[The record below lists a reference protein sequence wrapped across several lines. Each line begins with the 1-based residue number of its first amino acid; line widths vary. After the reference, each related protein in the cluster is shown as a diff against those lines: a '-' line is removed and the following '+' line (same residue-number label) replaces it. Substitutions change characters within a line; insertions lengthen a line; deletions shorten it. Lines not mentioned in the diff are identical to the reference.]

1 MKFSVAFLTAALATS
16 AVAAPW
22 TLADRIKARAEGRQ
36 LHHSNPSKAFGAS
49 EERTFSAQSD
59 ETNNTVYGPHYS
71 PTWGGAVLRTPSRS
85 TFKTATGRFTV
96 PVPRHVPGAGKESAA
111 AWVGIDGDTC
121 EGAILQTGVDF
132 TIDENGNV
140 NYESWYQFF
149 PADSGDYI
157 NFKIRAGDVMQVD
170 VNVLSSTTGTVK
182 LSNLST
188 GQSMG
193 KTLTAARGSE
203 LCQQNAEWIV
213 EDFTYDGVQVP
224 MSDFGMVV
232 FTNAAAT
239 HSDGSKEGL
248 ERATVFNLRKDG
260 DYYTEATIDS
270 ASQATVNFTY
280 RY

>member
-170 VNVLSSTTGTVK
+170 VNAR
-182 LSNLST
+182 SNSRTLST